1 MNISLRNSGIF
12 RSILEIPGSRTPKI
26 LICKLLMENKIKF
39 QALNSWGW
47 SDEAHSSSGAH
58 RLVEENFKEN
68 LVISGTTSQNPQVSN
83 L

>member
-1 MNISLRNSGIF
+1 MEKNM
-12 RSILEIPGSRTPKI
+12 EIRT
-26 LICKLLMENKIKF
+26 
-39 QALNSWGW
+39 LNSWGW